1 MTDPEFN
8 SGAISAGDCIGQG
21 WTLVTR
27 NLGLYIGVS
36 FVGMLLITFVSCI
49 PIVNLFLIAPLMGG
63 LIYIALRDINNEP
76 IDFGMLFKGFEKFVP
91 LMVVGIIQ
99 GIPGL
104 IFTILRFTI
113 DFASLFGRMAPPP
126 PAGRGDFF
134 QATPTDINGIMA
146 GLSLLIIV
154 ISLGFIIFSIV
165 WAVIFF
171 FAIPLVLDRN
181 LGPID
186 AIKLSARA
194 ALSNFGGI
202 ILLLILG
209 GLVNI
214 LGMMALCFGLL
225 VSVPVTLV
233 ANTIAYR
240 MVFPRLSQMY
250 YTTPPPPGAYGS
262 SFGQGM

>member
-1 MTDPEFN
+1 
-8 SGAISAGDCIGQG
+8 
-21 WTLVTR
+21 
-27 NLGLYIGVS
+27 
-36 FVGMLLITFVSCI
+36 MLLITIVSCI

-63 LIYIALRDINNEP
+63 FVFIALRDMNNEP

-104 IFTILRFTI
+104 IFTIFRFTF
-113 DFASLFGRMAPPP
+113 DMASLFGRS
-126 PAGRGDFF
+126 AGRNSGSEFY
-134 QATPTDINGIMA
+134 QAAQPDLNGVMA

-154 ISLGFIIFSIV
+154 FSLIFIVFSIV
-165 WAVIFF
+165 WTIIFF

-181 LGPID
+181 LGAID

-194 ALSNFGGI
+194 ALSNVGGI
-202 ILLLILG
+202 ILLIILG

-214 LGMMALCFGLL
+214 LGVIALCFGLL

-233 ANTIAYR
+233 ANTVAYR
-240 MVFPRLSQMY
+240 MVFPRLNQCFWN
-250 YTTPPPPGAYGS
+250 TPPPPGSYGS
-262 SFGQGM
+262 SFGQGI